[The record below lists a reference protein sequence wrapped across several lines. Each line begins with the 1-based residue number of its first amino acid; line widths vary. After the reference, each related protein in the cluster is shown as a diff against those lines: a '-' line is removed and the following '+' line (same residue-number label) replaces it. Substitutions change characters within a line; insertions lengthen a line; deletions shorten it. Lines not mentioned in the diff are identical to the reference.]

1 MTYSARTTFRSLLCG
16 AALLTMGTA
25 ASSLP
30 IWPHQQ
36 AQAFAT
42 CSGRISALTT
52 HQRAV
57 QNPEADGN
65 AALVETFDLML
76 EAVLPDALPDEDGTQ
91 VSVQWRAQGWS
102 EVAGLLAHSF
112 YSFDR
117 GVAERAEAALVQRI
131 ADCRNM
137 VL

>member
-1 MTYSARTTFRSLLCG
+1 LIRRTLCA
-16 AALLTMGTA
+16 AALLQIATLA
-25 ASSLP
+25 QALP

-42 CSGRISALTT
+42 CSGRIAALTT

-57 QNPEADGN
+57 QNPAADGN
-65 AALVETFDLML
+65 EALAETFDLML
-76 EAVLPDALPDEDGTQ
+76 EAVLPDALPDEDGAQ
-91 VSVQWRAQGWS
+91 LSVRWRAQGWS
-102 EVAGLLAHSF
+102 EVAGLLAHSY
-112 YSFDR
+112 YSFDHR
-117 GVAERAEAALVQRI
+117 VAERAEAALDQRI